1 MRTRNGYFFKNFPGE
16 SNKQS
21 PGEAE
26 NHCSNPL
33 VLRECPQASSTS
45 GNGKL
50 VRKASS
56 EASPTTYRLR
66 NSRSAAQQAVFYQSL
81 QVTLSKVIQKF
92 ENLCSKQNGLG
103 SWVFKDRRILLS
115 IFSQWP
121 PAKSL
126 ALDRHQRTASRSWY
140 LTIML
145 LGLQR
150 FSSAMPGTALLT
162 GAPLPTQFLN

>member
-21 PGEAE
+21 PVDAE

-33 VLRECPQASSTS
+33 VLRECPQASSTRA
-45 GNGKL
+45 NGKL
-50 VRKASS
+50 VRK
-56 EASPTTYRLR
+56 ASPTTYRLR
-66 NSRSAAQQAVFYQSL
+66 NSRNAAQQAVFYQSL

-92 ENLCSKQNGLG
+92 ENLFSKQNGLR

-150 FSSAMPGTALLT
+150 FSSAMLGTALLT